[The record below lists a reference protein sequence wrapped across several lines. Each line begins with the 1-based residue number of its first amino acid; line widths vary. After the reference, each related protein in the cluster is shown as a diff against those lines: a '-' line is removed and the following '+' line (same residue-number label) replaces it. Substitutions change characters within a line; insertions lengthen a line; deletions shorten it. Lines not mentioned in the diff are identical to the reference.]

1 MRILLVLVT
10 YIIGLKGIW
19 KNSCLSIPGKI
30 GGEYKLSKLS
40 ITEDGEEFVLCE
52 SEEEALEKV
61 KEEIEKLIL
70 LEKVN

>member
-1 MRILLVLVT
+1 
-10 YIIGLKGIW
+10 
-19 KNSCLSIPGKI
+19 
-30 GGEYKLSKLS
+30 LSKLS